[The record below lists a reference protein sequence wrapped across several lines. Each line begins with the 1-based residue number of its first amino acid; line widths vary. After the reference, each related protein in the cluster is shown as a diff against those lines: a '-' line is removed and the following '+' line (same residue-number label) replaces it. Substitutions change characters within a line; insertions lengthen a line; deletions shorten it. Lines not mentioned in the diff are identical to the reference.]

1 MFLINFIACIL
12 LNETKIIKRRLE
24 YLKYFIININFI
36 KCFFYIRGN
45 KNINPIKSVEFNN
58 FIQNNEKKWKKLNDF

>member
-12 LNETKIIKRRLE
+12 LNEAKIINRRLE
-24 YLKYFIININFI
+24 YLKYLIININF
-36 KCFFYIRGN
+36 KKYFFYILGN

-58 FIQNNEKKWKKLNDF
+58 FIQNNEKKWIRRICK

>member
-1 MFLINFIACIL
+1 MFLINFIVSIL